1 MTCER
6 CVVCGRRLVDQNHR
20 CSRSVMSLYRKAER
34 LAALAEDPEEPGI
47 EAIAPKL
54 LRKLRRYGLILE
66 FTC

>member
-1 MTCER
+1 
-6 CVVCGRRLVDQNHR
+6 
-20 CSRSVMSLYRKAER
+20 MSLYRKAER